1 MLSEVIKSVI
11 LLAFLFGLILEVVIL
26 FAILQHDLY
35 NEEKPKNTVKKTLNP
50 RKIIR
55 KRQEERKKEKE
66 IKRYETLM
74 SNIDVYDGTEFGQKD
89 LD

>member
-35 NEEKPKNTVKKTLNP
+35 SEEKPKNAVKKTLNP